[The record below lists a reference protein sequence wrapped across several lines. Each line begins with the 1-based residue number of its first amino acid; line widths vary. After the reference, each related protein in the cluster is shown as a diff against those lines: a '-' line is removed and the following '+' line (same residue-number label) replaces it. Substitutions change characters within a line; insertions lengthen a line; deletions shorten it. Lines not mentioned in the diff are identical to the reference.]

1 MHRFLLLIL
10 NINKMAKQYI
20 GSDEHW
26 IDSVNQKYDENE
38 EHDRQQ
44 QKEIDKQ
51 INEQIEKDYY
61 NRQPHEGEP
70 S

>member
-1 MHRFLLLIL
+1 
-10 NINKMAKQYI
+10 MAKQYI

-26 IDSVNQKYDENE
+26 IDSVNQRYDENE
-38 EHDRQQ
+38 DRDRQQ
-44 QKEIDKQ
+44 QKEIEKQ
-51 INEQIEKDYY
+51 INEQIERDYY

>member
-1 MHRFLLLIL
+1 
-10 NINKMAKQYI
+10 MAKQYI

-26 IDSVNQKYDENE
+26 IDSVNQRYYENE
-38 EHDRQQ
+38 ERDRQQ

-51 INEQIEKDYY
+51 INEQIERDYY

>member
-1 MHRFLLLIL
+1 
-10 NINKMAKQYI
+10 MAKQYI

-26 IDSVNQKYDENE
+26 IDSVNQRYDENE
-38 EHDRQQ
+38 ERDRQQ

>member
-1 MHRFLLLIL
+1 MG
-10 NINKMAKQYI
+10 KQYI

-26 IDSVNQKYDENE
+26 IDSVNQRYDENE
-38 EHDRQQ
+38 ERDRQQ

-51 INEQIEKDYY
+51 INEQMERDYY

>member
-1 MHRFLLLIL
+1 
-10 NINKMAKQYI
+10 MAKQYI

-26 IDSVNQKYDENE
+26 IDSVNQSYDENE
-38 EHDRQQ
+38 ERDRQQ

-61 NRQPHEGEP
+61 NRQQHEGEP

>member
-1 MHRFLLLIL
+1 MG
-10 NINKMAKQYI
+10 KQYI

-26 IDSVNQKYDENE
+26 IDSVNQWYDENE
-38 EHDRQQ
+38 EHDRHQ

-61 NRQPHEGEP
+61 NRQPQEVDD
-70 S
+70 

>member
-1 MHRFLLLIL
+1 
-10 NINKMAKQYI
+10 MAKQYI

-26 IDSVNQKYDENE
+26 IDSVNQRYDENE
-38 EHDRQQ
+38 ERDRQQ

-51 INEQIEKDYY
+51 INEQIERDYY
-61 NRQPHEGEP
+61 QRQPHEGDP

>member
-1 MHRFLLLIL
+1 
-10 NINKMAKQYI
+10 MAKQYI

-26 IDSVNQKYDENE
+26 IDSVNQRYDENE
-38 EHDRQQ
+38 ERDRQQ
-44 QKEIDKQ
+44 QKDIDKQ